1 MDSETA
7 CCSIEHELCEADG
20 ERPRV
25 RCVLA
30 VGDAVLGDDEALS
43 DAVAVLGGVDALLR
57 HAGNR
62 RSDELFALPLER
74 LFRHLEIGVF
84 VYADPGLDGGSDWQR
99 YVRLLAVPRELPAF
113 NGWTVFV
120 VENGQLGRLV
130 WRRPGQSELEQAFIE
145 AGALDEALKLFHE
158 ELAVNLAT
166 RRSVPPGVAASVAP
180 ASGERVKGKLRD
192 VG

>member
-7 CCSIEHELCEADG
+7 CCSIEHELCDDG
-20 ERPRV
+20 ERSRV

-30 VGDAVLGDDEALS
+30 VGDVVLGDDEALS
-43 DAVAVLGGVDALLR
+43 DPVAVMGGVDVLLR

-62 RSDELFALPLER
+62 RNDELFALPLER
-74 LFRHLEIGVF
+74 LFRHLEIGLF

-99 YVRLLAVPRELPAF
+99 YVRFLAVPRELPTF

-130 WRRPGQSELEQAFIE
+130 WRRPGQAELEQAFIE
-145 AGALDEALKLFHE
+145 LGALDDALRAFYE
-158 ELAVNLAT
+158 QLASDLAM
-166 RRSVPPGVAASVAP
+166 RRSVAPSVAP
-180 ASGERVKGKLRD
+180 VSGERVKGKLRD